1 MLNGHEYVACQAQK
15 KGIDFSKQDNCF
27 TMIPNAT
34 DLAKV
39 ADTLSRN
46 EIAGRLLQVSE
57 RWIYTTCLCF
67 ALENSLLR
75 YPLHDRMPCML
86 PYGLP
91 GMGKTKIRQ
100 KFLRDH
106 LSGFDEAKGISCIDV
121 IGIQMPPDADE
132 KRLYEE
138 VLCAAGRQNSLRS
151 HYPADAPH
159 GSRSDDLRRCSN
171 VNHRRADTLL
181 GGSYRQQRILLN
193 AIRFLANDLK
203 LTLVCAGTADAK
215 RALAT
220 DRQLADRFRAIELPA
235 WNDDAS
241 FHRFLVSFGAAL
253 PLQKKSDLLFAP
265 LRRSIL
271 EHTEGVLVRIV
282 GLLKELAIE
291 AIQSGRERIDR
302 QSLRTLPCLVPLI
315 SMESSLEPSQS
326 AS

>member
-1 MLNGHEYVACQAQK
+1 MAE
-15 KGIDFSKQDNCF
+15 
-27 TMIPNAT
+27 
-34 DLAKV
+34 DLEHLLPECRADALLSPAERIELVKV
-39 ADTLSRN
+39 DRWVTYARADAVLTHL
-46 EIAGRLLQVSE
+46 
-57 RWIYTTCLCF
+57 
-67 ALENSLLR
+67 NSLLR

-86 PYGLP
+86 LYGLP
-91 GMGKTKIRQ
+91 GMGKTKILQ

-106 LSGFDEAKGISCIDV
+106 PSSFNEAKGISCINV

-132 KRLYEE
+132 KSLYEE
-138 VLCAAGRQNSLRS
+138 VLCALDARI
-151 HYPADAPH
+151 HYGHTAPQMRRTTRDLMTFVDARMLIIDELH
-159 GSRSDDLRRCSN
+159 
-171 VNHRRADTLL
+171 TLL
-181 GGSYRQQRILLN
+181 GGSYLQQRILLN

-235 WNDDAS
+235 WDDDAS

-302 QSLRTLPCLVPLI
+302 QSLRTLPSLVPLI
-315 SMESSLEPSQS
+315 SMESLEPSPS